1 MSTAPESTRAGK
13 LSNLGT
19 NFWLGLLVL
28 SMIVFGAN
36 TGVATWQGSRLAGAS
51 TGAADLQVLSQQ
63 LANQGRD
70 AVGGS
75 RDAYNAFKDTRSK
88 VESTVSELQGRY
100 GAEAGV
106 SGPLG
111 NLVETW
117 KPLSKNAEQIV
128 ASEPA
133 VMALAGNADSFVG
146 AVPQL
151 QAQLNEVVRAMTAGG
166 AQASQ
171 VYNGLQ
177 QVVVAGTMARRVTE
191 IRAGGPGA
199 SGAGDAL
206 ARDMVVFSQ
215 VLEGL
220 RQGNEELGISPVR
233 NAAAQVALEQSANQ
247 WAKMKKDA
255 DAILASSRNLFAAQS
270 SAAALGA
277 GSDKMLESSRKLFE
291 AFSAFGST
299 RDTRIFPN
307 FWWSVV
313 FGALSVLSIIGFV
326 WSTVRSRSREQE
338 LRYQTQVEFN
348 SRNQQAIMRLLD
360 EISSLGEGDLTVKA
374 SVTEDMTGAIADAI
388 NYAVDELRHLVTTIN
403 DISSKVAVSAQETQA
418 TAMQLAE
425 AAGHQADEITSAS
438 DRIGEIATSIE
449 QVSRNSSES
458 AEVAQRSVVIAT
470 EGAGV
475 VRQTIQGMD
484 QIRDQIQETSKRIK
498 RLGESSQEIGSIVE
512 LINDISEQTNILA
525 LNAAVQ
531 AASAGEAGRGFAVVA
546 DEVQRLAER
555 TSGATRRI
563 EGLVQAI
570 QADTNEAVT
579 SMEQT
584 TAEVVSGARL
594 AEDAGTALTEIERV
608 SNALNNLIKSI
619 SIAANQQAAA
629 ATDITQT
636 MGVIRQITG
645 QTSQGAGQTA
655 DSLGQLNQLAA
666 ELRRSVADFKLPA

>member
-36 TGVATWQGSRLAGAS
+36 TGVATWQGSRLSGAS

-63 LANQGRD
+63 LANQGRE

-75 RDAYNAFKDTRSK
+75 RDAYSAFKDTRTK

-111 NLVETW
+111 DLVETW

-177 QVVVAGTMARRVTE
+177 QVVVVGTMARRVTE

-220 RQGNEELGISPVR
+220 RQGNQELGISPVR
-233 NAAAQVALEQSANQ
+233 SADAQVALEQSANQ

-277 GSDKMLESSRKLFE
+277 GSDKMLDSSRKLFD

>member
-1 MSTAPESTRAGK
+1 MSTASEGARAGK
-13 LSNLGT
+13 LGNVGT

-28 SMIVFGAN
+28 SMVVFGAN

-63 LANQGRD
+63 LANQGRE
-70 AVGGS
+70 AVAGS
-75 RDAYNAFKDTRSK
+75 RTSYGAFKDTRNK
-88 VESTVSELQGRY
+88 IESTVSELQGRF
-100 GAEAGV
+100 GNENGV
-106 SGPLG
+106 SGPLRD
-111 NLVETW
+111 LVDTW

-133 VMALAGNADSFVG
+133 VLALAGNADNFVG

-177 QVVVAGTMARRVTE
+177 QVVVVGTMARRVTE
-191 IRAGGPGA
+191 IRAGGQGA

-220 RQGNEELGISPVR
+220 RQGNEEMGIAAVR
-233 NAAAQVALEQSANQ
+233 NANAQVALEQSANQ

-270 SAAALGA
+270 SAAAMTS
-277 GSDKMLESSRKLFE
+277 GSDKMLESSRKLFD
-291 AFSAFGST
+291 AFSAFGSA

-307 FWWSVV
+307 FWWSVI
-313 FGALSVLSIIGFV
+313 FGGLSVLSIIAFV
-326 WSTVRSRSREQE
+326 WSSVRGRSREQE

-388 NYAVDELRHLVTTIN
+388 NYAVDELRNLVTTIN
-403 DISSKVAVSAQETQA
+403 DMSGKVAVSAQETQA

-438 DRIGEIATSIE
+438 ERIGEIASSIE

-608 SNALNNLIKSI
+608 SNALNNLIKNI
-619 SIAANQQAAA
+619 SIAAHQQASA

>member
-1 MSTAPESTRAGK
+1 MSTAADAAKAGK
-13 LSNLGT
+13 IGNVGT

-51 TGAADLQVLSQQ
+51 TGVADLQVLSQQ
-63 LANQGRD
+63 LANQGRE
-70 AVGGS
+70 AVAGN
-75 RDAYNAFKDTRSK
+75 RAAYAAFKDTRAK
-88 VESTVSELQGRY
+88 VDSTVATLQGRF
-100 GAEAGV
+100 GNEPGV
-106 SGPLG
+106 AAPLRTM
-111 NLVETW
+111 VDTW

-133 VMALAGNADSFVG
+133 VLALAGNADSFVG
-146 AVPQL
+146 AVPPL
-151 QAQLNEVVRAMTAGG
+151 QAQLNEVVRAMTASG
-166 AQASQ
+166 AQSSQ
-171 VYNGLQ
+171 IYSGLQ

-191 IRAGGPGA
+191 IRAGGAGA
-199 SGAGDAL
+199 SSAGDAL
-206 ARDMVVFSQ
+206 ARDMTVFSQ

-220 RQGNEELGISPVR
+220 RNGNEEMGITAVR
-233 NAAAQVALEQSANQ
+233 NASVQTALEQSANQ

-270 SAAALGA
+270 SAVALTA
-277 GSDKMLESSRKLFE
+277 GSDKMLADSKKLFD

-326 WSTVRSRSREQE
+326 WSSVRSRSREQE

-388 NYAVDELRHLVTTIN
+388 NYAVDELRNLVTTIN
-403 DISSKVAVSAQETQA
+403 DTSVQVAASTQETQA
-418 TAMQLAE
+418 TALQLAE
-425 AAGHQADEITSAS
+425 AAGHQADQITTVS
-438 DRIGEIATSIE
+438 DRISEIATSID
-449 QVSRNSSES
+449 QVSKNSTES
-458 AEVAQRSVVIAT
+458 AEVAQRSVQIAT

-475 VRQTIQGMD
+475 VRETIRGMD

-498 RLGESSQEIGSIVE
+498 RLGESSQEIGSVVE

-555 TSGATRRI
+555 TSLATRRI
-563 EGLVQAI
+563 ESLVQTI
-570 QADTNEAVT
+570 QADTNEAVS

-594 AEDAGTALTEIERV
+594 AEDAGTALGEIERV
-608 SNALNNLIKSI
+608 SNDLNNLIKNI
-619 SIAANQQAAA
+619 SSAAQQQSTAAL
-629 ATDITQT
+629 DITQT
-636 MGVIRQITG
+636 MGVIRQITS
-645 QTSQGAGQTA
+645 QTSLGAGQTA
-655 DSLGQLNQLAA
+655 ESIGHLAQLASD
-666 ELRRSVADFKLPA
+666 LRRSVADFKLPG